1 MCGQQ
6 LMLPTE
12 TTSMKSVMKSVG
24 LAGRKL
30 VGSHASDS
38 KMNVVLDTRMVAITT
53 TEISFAKAG
62 FSLKSGFSNVWK
74 TFQRKEPIYFE
85 PDRASLE

>member
-1 MCGQQ
+1 
-6 LMLPTE
+6 MLKMATE

-38 KMNVVLDTRMVAITT
+38 KMNVTVDTRMVAITT
-53 TEISFAKAG
+53 IEISFAKLLKAG
-62 FSLKSGFSNVWK
+62 FSKVWK
-74 TFQRKEPIYFE
+74 TFHRKEPMYVF
-85 PDRASLE
+85 A